1 MSAPAAVSINNKKR
15 KTMKNKDS
23 LCRRDGLDIT
33 PQKILNC
40 MTVDVTTVGALK
52 ERLKLNYGT
61 YGRDIIIE
69 SIFNHYGF

>member
-1 MSAPAAVSINNKKR
+1 MIRKIIN
-15 KTMKNKDS
+15 T
-23 LCRRDGLDIT
+23 L
-33 PQKILNC
+33 
-40 MTVDVTTVGALK
+40 TVDVTTVGALK